1 MPREFHIQ
9 RSLAGYGPWG
19 HKESDMTEQ
28 LTLFHKEAIR
38 RDTNGQQSHEKM
50 INFINTKENAK

>member
-1 MPREFHIQ
+1 MPREFHIL

-19 HKESDMTEQ
+19 HKESDMTKQ
-28 LTLFHKEAIR
+28 LTLLHKEAIR
-38 RDTNGQQSHEKM
+38 RDTNGQQSHEKT